1 MLCLTDPFWIA
12 KIRPACQEVVLK
24 LTCIIVTLGKIRFF
38 SVNLRNENKISLNSG
53 NFTSFFINRQVQSFL
68 SCRSSKHSN
77 SLIKGTDKI
86 NLYVNLYT
94 YCDVNFQFTCDLT
107 FIHGTS
113 CSKFVSALLETQ
125 YLPTHSK
132 IGNSIFFS
140 ITSIFTEASKL

>member
-1 MLCLTDPFWIA
+1 ME
-12 KIRPACQEVVLK
+12 IRP
-24 LTCIIVTLGKIRFF
+24 
-38 SVNLRNENKISLNSG
+38 SG
-53 NFTSFFINRQVQSFL
+53 NFTSFSMNLKKVLSLL
-68 SCRSSKHSN
+68 SCRTSTYSN
-77 SLIKGTDKI
+77 SLIKGTENYQPLFKP
-86 NLYVNLYT
+86 V

-113 CSKFVSALLETQ
+113 CSQFRQFVSALLETQ